1 MTRVNRPNIVCVI
14 QCVAKVK
21 VVSTPFFFKFR
32 FIPTLPLNASMPESA
47 DNKQVQPVP
56 QFFQTKLF
64 SMNPVC
70 LVVLQFCTIIF
81 VTCHVM
87 NLHVM

>member
-1 MTRVNRPNIVCVI
+1 MCNSVCCKSESSFDTI
-14 QCVAKVK
+14 
-21 VVSTPFFFKFR
+21 FFFKFT

-70 LVVLQFCTIIF
+70 LVVLQFCTMYKF
-81 VTCHVM
+81 
-87 NLHVM
+87 